1 MGGGGG
7 GIGGHIWCIFI
18 EETSRVCKRKR
29 GRKGEPIE
37 GRRRSKKK
45 EENEGSKCAEH
56 FSKLFRNIPYGYGLH
71 LYIGNVQ
78 GTYHLTRVYVL
89 YCITCITCI
98 PDVIY
103 V

>member
-7 GIGGHIWCIFI
+7 GIGGHIWSIHIFI

-56 FSKLFRNIPYGYGLH
+56 FSKLFRNIAHTDTVFTYCM
-71 LYIGNVQ
+71 YIGTV
-78 GTYHLTRVYVL
+78 
-89 YCITCITCI
+89 
-98 PDVIY
+98 
-103 V
+103 